1 MNSKD
6 ILRTFKEA
14 RFADSSD
21 VENWVLAV
29 TPINAADA
37 QACFL
42 ILQDRR
48 FAQDA
53 RVHKFRCA
61 LLKRLLARTAE
72 YDEYNLALR
81 ELFIPLLR
89 SARGADEAVREF
101 LIEVLPLVNN
111 VSGHRE
117 LVLLFKH
124 TDPGIRAFAKTVCEK
139 VGGKTVFSLLVE
151 LCGQPDFP
159 GRMEALDAC
168 VRMAGYHA
176 IPALKNVISAGVTD
190 EKLSALKMLGDPEL
204 VSKNRQGALEA
215 ILVATEDI
223 NDDVSMSAVGAFG
236 SVAEEDDFFRY
247 IVPRLENANIRLIC
261 TIVRATLCFR
271 SSRTLG
277 MLKEQLLLG
286 PKTVRLAVL
295 DSLEAMAHEDVLP
308 VVAEALNHKQIE
320 VRLRAAKV
328 LENLATRGSIDVAR
342 TIVWLL
348 RSRDVD
354 VKRIAADLAR
364 RVGDPEGKLWP
375 QLFRFLRDE
384 DWWVRERITDAL
396 VELAGLELTRHV
408 VGLLQDESPVVRR
421 YSVDMLMKLEDPNS
435 LGALVR
441 VVQADDDW
449 WVRERAVEAIGALG
463 DNRAVPYIVD
473 FLHKEEDL
481 ELICIDVLAELGDKR
496 AAPHVAQYLDE
507 ADLDLTLVVFD
518 CLEALNDHEQ
528 ASAIM
533 PFTENLDHRVR
544 SRARAIIRRWHLD
557 AQFNDWE
564 GDEAG
569 NMGTLDRLLWAMV
582 RAGGDDLLVAAGRRP
597 YIKRMGEV
605 NPLVKNVFTDEQMR
619 GLLYPHMST
628 NQIADL
634 EQRGADVDFS
644 YEVTAAGLRFRANVF
659 RERGGLAAVFRV
671 VRNQIPAMEELG
683 LPPIVHTFGDLKNG
697 LVLVG
702 GPTGSGKSTTL
713 AAIIDYINRTYAK
726 HIITLEDPIE
736 VIHETKK
743 SLINQRELGT
753 HSSDFRSALRST
765 LREDPDV
772 ILVGEMRD
780 IETIS
785 FAISAAE
792 TGHLVFGTVHT
803 TTADTSVDRIINA
816 FPIGQQPQ
824 VRTILAS
831 SLRSVICQYLVPR
844 KDGRGRVPAV
854 EVMVNSDAIANLVRK
869 GKTYQIANVVA
880 TSRELGM
887 QSMDNDL
894 TRLYKEGIIS
904 SEEGY
909 MRAVN
914 KNDFEAVVVE
924 NESGSPRTVKLL
936 TSQHKAIGGD
946 NG

>member
-6 ILRTFKEA
+6 ILRSFKDA
-14 RFADSSD
+14 RFANSAD

-29 TPINAADA
+29 TPMDPVDA
-37 QACFL
+37 QACFS
-42 ILQDRR
+42 ILLDRR
-48 FAQDA
+48 LSQDD
-53 RVHKFRCA
+53 RTHKFRCK
-61 LLKRLLARTAE
+61 LLKRVIARTAE
-72 YDEYNLALR
+72 YDEHNIAMR
-81 ELFIPLLR
+81 ELFVPMLKGGK
-89 SARGADEAVREF
+89 AADVDTKEF
-101 LIEVLPLVNN
+101 LIEVLPIVNN
-111 VSGHRE
+111 VSGHRD
-117 LVLLFKH
+117 LVQLFRH
-124 TDPGIRAFAKTVCEK
+124 TDPMVRAFAQAVAEK
-139 VGGKTVFSLLVE
+139 VGGKTVFGLLVE
-151 LCGQPDFP
+151 LCGQQDFP

-176 IPALKNVISAGVTD
+176 IPALKNVITAGIAD
-190 EKLSALKMLGDPEL
+190 EKLSALQMLGDSDL
-204 VSKNRQGALEA
+204 ITKNRQGALEA
-215 ILVATEDI
+215 ILLAAEDL
-223 NDDVSMSAVGAFG
+223 NEDVSNIAIRSFGAL
-236 SVAEEDDFFRY
+236 AEEDDYFRY
-247 IVPRLENANIRLIC
+247 IVPRLESATLRIIC
-261 TIVRATLCFR
+261 TIVRATVRFR
-271 SSRTLG
+271 SGRTLG

-295 DSLEAMAHEDVLP
+295 DSLEEMAHADVLP

-328 LENLATRGSIDVAR
+328 LENLALSGQIDVAR
-342 TIVWLL
+342 TIIWLL

-354 VKRIAADLAR
+354 VKRIAADLAK
-364 RVGDPEGKLWP
+364 RVGDKEGKLWP

-396 VELAGLELTRHV
+396 IELAGLELTRHV
-408 VGLLQDESPVVRR
+408 VGLMQDSSPVVRR
-421 YSVDMLMKLEDPNS
+421 YSVDMLMRLKDPSS

-441 VVQADDDW
+441 VVQADEDW

-473 FLHKEEDL
+473 FLNKEEDL
-481 ELICIDVLAELGDKR
+481 ELICIDTLAALGDKR
-496 AAPHVAQYLDE
+496 AGAHVAQYLDE
-507 ADLDLTLVVFD
+507 EDLDLTLVVMD
-518 CLEALNDHEQ
+518 CLEALNDTEQ
-528 ASAIM
+528 AAALM
-533 PFTENLDHRVR
+533 PFTEHVDHRVR
-544 SRARAIIRRWHLD
+544 TRAREICRRWQLD
-557 AQFNDWE
+557 AQFADWE
-564 GDEAG
+564 GDDAG

-582 RAGGDDLLVAAGRRP
+582 RAGGDDLLVAAARRP

-605 NPLVKNVFTDEQMR
+605 KALVKNIFTDEQMR
-619 GLLYPHMST
+619 GLLYPQMT
-628 NQIADL
+628 DNQIRDL
-634 EQRGADVDFS
+634 ESAGADVDFS
-644 YEVTAAGLRFRANVF
+644 YEVKAAGLRFRANVF

-683 LPPIVHTFGDLKNG
+683 LPPIVHGFGDLKNG

-713 AAIIDYINRTYAK
+713 AAIIDYINRTYKK

-736 VIHETKK
+736 VIHQTKQ

-753 HSSDFRSALRST
+753 HSSNFRSALRST

-803 TTADTSVDRIINA
+803 TSADTSVDRIINA
-816 FPIGQQPQ
+816 FPHGQQPQ
-824 VRTILAS
+824 IRTILAS

-844 KDGRGRVPAV
+844 RDGRGRVPAV
-854 EVMVNSDAIANLVRK
+854 EVMINSDAISNLIRK

-880 TSRELGM
+880 TSRESGM

-894 TRLYKEGIIS
+894 TRLYRAGVIT

-914 KNDFEAVVVE
+914 KKEFEAVVVE
-924 NESGSPRTVKLL
+924 NESGSVKSVQLL
-936 TSQHKAIGGD
+936 TNEHVEVGGA
-946 NG
+946 

>member
-6 ILRTFKEA
+6 ILRMFKEA
-14 RFADSSD
+14 RFANSAD

-29 TPINAADA
+29 TPVDPVDA
-37 QACFL
+37 QACFAVL
-42 ILQDRR
+42 LDRKL
-48 FAQDA
+48 AHDEQ
-53 RVHKFRCA
+53 VHKFRCA
-61 LLKRLLARTAE
+61 LFKRIVVRTAE
-72 YDEYNLALR
+72 FEEHNLAMR
-81 ELFIPLLR
+81 ELFVPMLRGGR
-89 SARGADEAVREF
+89 SADQVVRE
-101 LIEVLPLVNN
+101 LLVKILPVVNN
-111 VSGHRE
+111 VSGHRD
-117 LVLLFKH
+117 LVQLFRH
-124 TDPGIRAFAKTVCEK
+124 HDPSVRVFAQAVAEK
-139 VGGKTVFSLLVE
+139 VGGKTVFGMLVE
-151 LCGQPDFP
+151 LCGQQDFP
-159 GRMEALDAC
+159 GRMEALEAC

-176 IPALKNVISAGVTD
+176 IPALKNVIKAGIAD
-190 EKLSALKMLGDPEL
+190 EKLSALQLLGDSGL
-204 VSKNRQGALEA
+204 ITKNRQGALEA
-215 ILVATEDI
+215 ILLAAEDL
-223 NDDVSMSAVGAFG
+223 NEDVSNVAINSFGAL
-236 SVAEEDDFFRY
+236 AEEDDFFRY
-247 IVPRLENANIRLIC
+247 IVPRLENATLRIICSIVGATIR
-261 TIVRATLCFR
+261 FR
-271 SSRTLG
+271 SGRTLG
-277 MLKEQLLLG
+277 LLKEQLLLG

-295 DSLEAMAHEDVLP
+295 EALETMAHEDVLP

-328 LENLATRGSIDVAR
+328 LENLALSGKIDVAR
-342 TIVWLL
+342 TIIWLL

-354 VKRIAADLAR
+354 VKRIAADLAK
-364 RVGDPEGKLWP
+364 RVGDPDGKLWP

-396 VELAGLELTRHV
+396 IELAGMELTKHV
-408 VGLLQDESPVVRR
+408 VGLMSDESAVVRR
-421 YSVDMLMKLEDPNS
+421 YSVDMLMRLKDPNS

-463 DNRAVPYIVD
+463 DKRAVPYIID

-481 ELICIDVLAELGDKR
+481 ELICIDTLAELGDQR
-496 AAPHVAQYLDE
+496 AAGHVAQYLDDD
-507 ADLDLTLVVFD
+507 DLDLTLVVMD
-518 CLEALNDHEQ
+518 CLEKLNDNSQ
-528 ASAIM
+528 VSLLM
-533 PFTENLDHRVR
+533 PFTEHVDHRVR
-544 SRARAIIRRWHLD
+544 ARAREICRRWKLD
-557 AQFNDWE
+557 AQFSDWE

-582 RAGGDDLLVAAGRRP
+582 RAGGDDLLVAADRRP

-605 NPLVKNVFTDEQMR
+605 KALVKNVFTNEQMR
-619 GLLYPHMST
+619 GLLYPQMTDH
-628 NQIADL
+628 QIQQIED
-634 EQRGADVDFS
+634 GTADVDFS
-644 YEVTAAGLRFRANVF
+644 YEVKAAGLRFRANVF

-683 LPPIVHTFGDLKNG
+683 LPPVVHGFGDLKNG

-713 AAIIDYINRTYAK
+713 AAIIDYINRTYKK

-736 VIHETKK
+736 VIHETKQ

-753 HSSDFRSALRST
+753 HSSNFRSALRST

-780 IETIS
+780 IATIG

-803 TTADTSVDRIINA
+803 TSADTSVDRIINA
-816 FPIGQQPQ
+816 FPHGQQPQ

-831 SLRSVICQYLVPR
+831 SLRSVVCQYLVPR
-844 KDGRGRVPAV
+844 RDGRGRVPAV
-854 EVMVNSDAIANLVRK
+854 EVMINSDAIANLIRK

-894 TRLYKEGIIS
+894 TRLYRAGVIT

-914 KNDFEAVVVE
+914 KKEFESFVVDK
-924 NESGSPRTVKLL
+924 ESGSAKSMQLL
-936 TSQHKAIGGD
+936 TDDHVQVQEG
-946 NG
+946 

>member
-6 ILRTFKEA
+6 ILRTFKA
-14 RFADSSD
+14 AQFATPSD

-29 TPINAADA
+29 TPMNPADA
-37 QACFL
+37 QACFHVL
-42 ILQDRR
+42 LDRR
-48 FAQDA
+48 LAQDV
-53 RVHKFRCA
+53 RVHKLRCA
-61 LLKRLLARTAE
+61 LYKRVITGTLE
-72 YDEYNLALR
+72 YEDYNLALR

-89 SARGADEAVREF
+89 AAKGADREVRET
-101 LIEVLPLVNN
+101 LVEVLPLVNN

-117 LVLLFKH
+117 LVQLFQH
-124 TDPGIRAFAKTVCEK
+124 SDPSIRVFAKAVCEQ

-151 LCGQPDFP
+151 LCGQPDFH

-176 IPALKNVISAGVTD
+176 IPALKNVIKAGVTD
-190 EKLSALKMLGDPEL
+190 EKLSALKMLGDSDL
-204 VSKNRQGALEA
+204 MTKNRQGALEA
-215 ILVATEDI
+215 ILLATEDI
-223 NDDVSMSAVGAFG
+223 NDDVANSAVKAFG
-236 SVAEEDDFFRY
+236 AVAEEDDFFRY
-247 IVPRLENANIRLIC
+247 IVPRLEKANIRLIC
-261 TIVRATLCFR
+261 TVVRSATRFT

-277 MLKEQLLLG
+277 LLKEQLLLG
-286 PKTVRLAVL
+286 PKTVRLVVL
-295 DSLEAMAHEDVLP
+295 DALEAMASDDVLP
-308 VVAEALNHKQIE
+308 VVAEGLNHKQIE

-328 LENLATRGSIDVAR
+328 LENLALGGQIEVAR

-408 VGLLQDESPVVRR
+408 VGLMQDESPVVRR
-421 YSVDMLMKLEDPNS
+421 YSVDMLMKLKDPNS

-441 VVQADDDW
+441 VVQADEDW

-507 ADLDLTLVVFD
+507 EDVDLTLVVLD
-518 CLEALNDHEQ
+518 CLEALNDHQQ
-528 ASAIM
+528 APAVL
-533 PFTENLDHRVR
+533 PFTENVDHRVR
-544 SRARAIIRRWHLD
+544 SRAREVVRRWHLD
-557 AQFNDWE
+557 AQFSDWE
-564 GDEAG
+564 GDESG

-582 RAGGDDLLVAAGRRP
+582 RAGGDDLLVAAERRP

-605 NPLVKNVFTDEQMR
+605 TPLVKNIFTDEQMR
-619 GLLYPHMST
+619 GLLYPQMTS
-628 NQIADL
+628 NQIEDL
-634 EQRGADVDFS
+634 EQHGADVDFS
-644 YEVTAAGLRFRANVF
+644 YEVKAAGLRFRANVF
-659 RERGGLAAVFRV
+659 RQLGGLAAVFRV

-683 LPPIVHTFGDLKNG
+683 LPSIVHTFGDLKNG

-743 SLINQRELGT
+743 SLVNQRELGT

-780 IETIS
+780 IDTIS

-803 TTADTSVDRIINA
+803 TSADTSVDRIINS
-816 FPIGQQPQ
+816 FPNGQQPQ

-854 EVMVNSDAIANLVRK
+854 EVMVNSDAISNLVRK

-894 TRLYKEGIIS
+894 TRLYKAGIIS

-909 MRAVN
+909 LRAVN
-914 KNDFEAVVVE
+914 KKDFEAVVVE
-924 NESGSPRTVKLL
+924 NESGSSRAKKLL
-936 TSQHKAIGGD
+936 SGPHAATRGEDG
-946 NG
+946 